1 MIPARGTR
9 VRLGA
14 RESERWKF
22 ERRVEAHS
30 SSDRLYFCAHE
41 QISLRYIEWRWSPI
55 ESVAGRGRTEMEVL
69 AAHVVHGRDSRRFGS
84 RVEARAVADA
94 NRKTGVLPIFEFS
107 TDLCDQFF

>member
-1 MIPARGTR
+1 MR

-22 ERRVEAHS
+22 ERRVEARS
-30 SSDRLYFCAHE
+30 SLDRLYFCAHE
-41 QISLRYIEWRWSPI
+41 QIGLRYIEWRWSPI
-55 ESVAGRGRTEMEVL
+55 KSVAGRGRTETEVL
-69 AAHVVHGRDSRRFGS
+69 AAHVVHGRDSRRFGPH
-84 RVEARAVADA
+84 VEACAVADA